1 MKKEF
6 ERQTTEK
13 QIAEN
18 EGHEQFQKSQ
28 RIEPGK
34 VQELTDAANDAD
46 FKEMNNYIVLVTT
59 LITTVTFAAAFQVP
73 GGYDDKGKSILLK
86 DQQFKYFLI
95 CDSLAFGTSTAS
107 LFIYFGMPLLQRL
120 TPGARYIILQL
131 AWLLSMVSLLSML
144 FAFPWGIGA
153 VLDKKS
159 SLNSIAGIALALGW
173 AVPVSLF
180 FIIFYIFIFRG
191 YFLMIKIVQSI
202 S

>member
-46 FKEMNNYIVLVTT
+46 FKERNNYIVLVTT
-59 LITTVTFAAAFQVP
+59 LITTVTFAAVFQVP
-73 GGYDDKGKSILLK
+73 GGYDDKGKPILLNN
-86 DQQFKYFLI
+86 QQFKYFLI
-95 CDSLAFGTSTAS
+95 YDSLAFGTSTAS

-120 TPGARYIILQL
+120 TPAARYTILQL
-131 AWLLSMVSLLSML
+131 AQWLSMVSLCSMF
-144 FAFPWGIGA
+144 FAFKGGIA
-153 VLDKKS
+153 ALLDKKS
-159 SLNSIAGIALALGW
+159 SLNFITYCTVAFGW
-173 AVPVSLF
+173 AVPVYLF
-180 FIIFYIFIFRG
+180 MIIVYMFRFQG
-191 YFLMIKIVQSI
+191 YLHMIKIRQLI